1 MCGTGLG
8 SITCLLHVWGQV
20 ITPFRPYLLSYTRS
34 SSDQMISENFP
45 DLAFRQVCHFV
56 YFCVSQGSFKH
67 AGNASG
73 KRALMQH
80 HLLRLHLSLVNLQEV
95 KALIIV
101 THVKNDG
108 DNGISWTIIMNAEM
122 F

>member
-1 MCGTGLG
+1 
-8 SITCLLHVWGQV
+8 
-20 ITPFRPYLLSYTRS
+20 
-34 SSDQMISENFP
+34 
-45 DLAFRQVCHFV
+45 
-56 YFCVSQGSFKH
+56 
-67 AGNASG
+67 
-73 KRALMQH
+73 MQH
-80 HLLRLHLSLVNLQEV
+80 HLLRLHLSLVNLQEI